1 MYHYSSACYYLV
13 KHGWLHVST
22 LLKVPLLQRQC
33 LSHHGVVEQMKLQP
47 WVKAAARRKVAAS
60 HGRFLHCD
68 NEPSTVVIESE
79 SVFGFEMV
87 IKGEAETES
96 LEANTNMTAA
106 SFKPLVL
113 VLVNDSWKRTAAFGV
128 MKFLTLA
135 SALHSWVSS
144 LWSSLV
150 TLQISLVN
158 VPLRCRLDKVAS
170 RSVEQVSGTGEA
182 PANPSP
188 LIAVDASLRAAVGD
202 SWCLPGGSSVCLCWW
217 FATHREYFW
226 IHELNRNARDPPPL
240 PATDAKCSQ
249 KRCRE
254 AATSVTKRLWY
265 WFRGFCNYLQET
277 SADGAQLKMKGNT
290 GSLVGITGPVGCRVS
305 YFHTNNLIFGCLP
318 NT

>member
-135 SALHSWVSS
+135 SELHSWVSS

-158 VPLRCRLDKVAS
+158 VPLRCRLDKVACGTGVRDRRGPRQPFSSNCRGCQFARCCWRQLVFARRLECLSLLMICHAS
-170 RSVEQVSGTGEA
+170 RIFLNPRVEQERT
-182 PANPSP
+182 
-188 LIAVDASLRAAVGD
+188 
-202 SWCLPGGSSVCLCWW
+202 W
-217 FATHREYFW
+217 
-226 IHELNRNARDPPPL
+226 PPP
-240 PATDAKCSQ
+240 PSQ
-249 KRCRE
+249 PPMPSAPRS
-254 AATSVTKRLWY
+254 AAEKPPRL
-265 WFRGFCNYLQET
+265 
-277 SADGAQLKMKGNT
+277 
-290 GSLVGITGPVGCRVS
+290 
-305 YFHTNNLIFGCLP
+305 
-318 NT
+318 